1 MDEEIK
7 AETQAGYD
15 AVAEEYVARF
25 FDELAAKPLDR
36 ALLDCLIELTSGV
49 GVIADIGCGPGQIA
63 RYLADHGAQAM
74 GIDLSPEM
82 VKLAQRLSPD
92 TPFRQGDMLALDL
105 GANSLG
111 GIAAFYS
118 VIHAPPQQLPQV
130 MREFYRVLRLGGLA
144 LLAFHIGDESVHLD
158 EWWEKPVSLD
168 FHFYQPE
175 TLVRHIE
182 EAGFRVE
189 AKIERA
195 PYAGSVE
202 HPSQR
207 GYLLARKPG
216 E

>member
-1 MDEEIK
+1 MDPTAK
-7 AETQAGYD
+7 DATQAGYD
-15 AVAEEYVARF
+15 AVAEEYAARF

-36 ALLDCLIELTSGV
+36 ALLDCLVELARGV

-82 VKLAQRLSPD
+82 VRLAQRLSPEI
-92 TPFRQGDMLALDL
+92 PFHIGDMLALDL

-118 VIHAPPQQLPQV
+118 VIHAPPDQIPKV
-130 MREFYRVLRLGGLA
+130 ISEFYRVLRLGGLA
-144 LLAFHIGDESVHLD
+144 LLAFHSGDEVVHRD

-168 FHFYQPE
+168 FYFYQPE
-175 TLVRHIE
+175 TLARHLE
-182 EAGFRVE
+182 EAGFRIE

-195 PYAGSVE
+195 PYVGSVE

-207 GYLLARKPG
+207 GYILARKPA
-216 E
+216 

>member
-1 MDEEIK
+1 MEPEFK
-7 AETQAGYD
+7 AATQAGYD
-15 AVAEEYVARF
+15 AVAEEYGERF
-25 FDELAAKPLDR
+25 FDELATKPLDR
-36 ALLDCLIELTSGV
+36 ALLDCLIELTRGV
-49 GVIADIGCGPGQIA
+49 GMIADIGCGPGQIA

-82 VKLAQRLSPD
+82 VQLAQRLSPD
-92 TPFRQGDMLALDL
+92 IPFRQGDMLALDL

-111 GIAAFYS
+111 GIVAFYS
-118 VIHAPPQQLPQV
+118 VIHAPPDQIPQV

-144 LLAFHIGDESVHLD
+144 LLAFHIGDEVRHLD

-175 TLVRHIE
+175 TLARHLE

-189 AKIERA
+189 VKIERA

-207 GYLLARKPG
+207 GYLLARKPD
-216 E
+216 

>member
-1 MDEEIK
+1 MDPQFR
-7 AETQAGYD
+7 AATQAGYD
-15 AVAEEYVARF
+15 AVAEEYGARF

-36 ALLDCLIELTSGV
+36 ALLDCLVEMTRGS

-63 RYLADHGAQAM
+63 RYLVDHGAEAM

-82 VKLAQRLSPD
+82 VMLAQRLSPD
-92 TPFRQGDMLALDL
+92 ISFRVGDMLALDL
-105 GANSLG
+105 EDNALG

-118 VIHAPPQQLPQV
+118 VIHAPPEQMPQV
-130 MREFYRVLRLGGLA
+130 MREFYRALRPGGLA
-144 LLAFHIGDESVHLD
+144 LLAFHIGEELVHLD

-175 TLVRHIE
+175 TLARRLE
-182 EAGFRVE
+182 EAGFRIE
-189 AKIERA
+189 AQVERA

-207 GYLLARKPG
+207 GYLLARKP
-216 E
+216 EE

>member
-1 MDEEIK
+1 MDSEFK
-7 AETQAGYD
+7 AATQAGYD
-15 AVAEEYVARF
+15 AVAEEYAERF

-36 ALLDCLIELTSGV
+36 ALLDCLVELTRGV

-82 VKLAQRLSPD
+82 VRLAQRLSPD
-92 TPFRQGDMLALDL
+92 IPFRQCDMLAL
-105 GANSLG
+105 GVNSLG

-118 VIHAPPQQLPQV
+118 IIHAPPEQIPQV
-130 MREFYRVLRLGGLA
+130 MGEFYRVLRLGGLA
-144 LLAFHIGDESVHLD
+144 LLAFHIGDEVVHRD

-175 TLVRHIE
+175 TLARRLE
-182 EAGFRVE
+182 EAGLRVE

-195 PYAGSVE
+195 PYVGSVE

-207 GYLLARKPG
+207 GYLLARKPS

>member
-1 MDEEIK
+1 MDEETK
-7 AETQAGYD
+7 AATQAGYD
-15 AVAEEYVARF
+15 AVAEEYAERF

-36 ALLDCLIELTSGV
+36 ALLDCLAEMTRGLGA
-49 GVIADIGCGPGQIA
+49 IADIGCGPGQIA

-92 TPFRQGDMLALDL
+92 IPFRQGDMLALDL

-118 VIHAPPQQLPQV
+118 VIHAPPESIPQV

-144 LLAFHIGDESVHLD
+144 LLAFHIGDEVRHLD

-175 TLVRHIE
+175 TLARDLE

-207 GYLLARKPG
+207 GYLLARKA

>member
-7 AETQAGYD
+7 AATQAGYD
-15 AVAEEYVARF
+15 VVAEEYGARF

-36 ALLDCLIELTSGV
+36 ALLDCLNELTRGV
-49 GVIADIGCGPGQIA
+49 GAIADIGCGPGQIA

-82 VKLAQRLSPD
+82 VQLAQRLSPD
-92 TPFRQGDMLALDL
+92 IPFRHGDMLSLDL

-118 VIHAPPQQLPQV
+118 VIHAPPEQIPQV
-130 MREFYRVLRLGGLA
+130 MREFYRVLRLGGLT
-144 LLAFHIGDESVHLD
+144 LLAFHIGDEVVHRD
-158 EWWEKPVSLD
+158 EWWEKAVSLD
-168 FHFYQPE
+168 FHFYQLE
-175 TLVRHIE
+175 TLARRLE
-182 EAGFRVE
+182 EAGFHIE

-195 PYAGSVE
+195 PYVGSVE

-207 GYLLARKPG
+207 GYILARKVA
-216 E
+216 

>member
-1 MDEEIK
+1 MDQEFK
-7 AETQAGYD
+7 AATQAGYD
-15 AVAEEYVARF
+15 AVAEEYAARF

-36 ALLDCLIELTSGV
+36 ALLDCLVELTRGV

-82 VKLAQRLSPD
+82 VRLAQRLSPD
-92 TPFRQGDMLALDL
+92 IPFRVGDMLALDL
-105 GANSLG
+105 GANSLD

-118 VIHAPPQQLPQV
+118 VIHAPPDQIPQV

-144 LLAFHIGDESVHLD
+144 LLAFHIGDEVRHLD

-168 FHFYQPE
+168 VYFYQPE
-175 TLVRHIE
+175 TLARRLE
-182 EAGFRVE
+182 EAGFRIE
-189 AKIERA
+189 AKVERA
-195 PYAGSVE
+195 HYIDSVE

-207 GYLLARKPG
+207 GYLLARKPA
-216 E
+216 